1 MGNLADNDCGRV
13 AGRSAATQEQT
24 VHQLTITELAPLIRA
39 RSVSPIAV
47 TQSLLERIDALD
59 GRLKAYATVTA
70 ELALQQ
76 AAQAQDEIA
85 RGVYRGPLHGVPVAV
100 KDLCDTAGIRT
111 MGGCG
116 VYADRVPLHDATVV
130 TRLREAGAVLLGKL
144 NLTEGAMAGYHPD
157 FAVPENPWKP
167 SHWSGVSSSGCGA
180 ATAAGLAFAT
190 IGTDTGGSIR
200 HPSAA
205 CGVVGLKP
213 TWGRV
218 SRHGV
223 LPLAQSLDHVGP
235 MTRCSQDAG
244 LVLAAIAGRDPLD
257 ATSLGDPVPDMAGC
271 LAQGVRGLRI
281 GWDAQYASVDL
292 APDHAAAVAQ
302 VVQVLGALGAEIVP
316 VQMPARL
323 RDYLPAWAL
332 LCQVEAAD
340 AHRDTFPAQAD
351 AYGPFFRQWLEQGRA
366 RDAIDYA
373 HAHHLRLQ
381 CAGELRAMM
390 RGIDVLVCPSTPREA
405 FAVTPAF
412 SYGPIPP
419 GRDPWHARFTAP
431 FNFSGLP
438 TLSVPCGLSDTAL
451 PLSVQFVG
459 HALREDLLVG
469 VGHAYEQASEHRHRH
484 PPGW

>member
-1 MGNLADNDCGRV
+1 M
-13 AGRSAATQEQT
+13 
-24 VHQLTITELAPLIRA
+24 HYMTITELAPLIRDRKLA
-39 RSVSPIAV
+39 PLDITRA
-47 TQSLLERIDALD
+47 QLDRIEALD

-76 AAQAQDEIA
+76 AAQAQQEIA
-85 RGVYRGPLHGVPVAV
+85 QGRYRGPLHGVPVAV

-111 MGGCG
+111 MGGSG
-116 VYADRVPLHDATVV
+116 VLAERVPRQDATVV

-167 SHWSGVSSSGCGA
+167 SHWAGVSSSGCGA
-180 ATAAGLAFAT
+180 ATAAGLAYAT

-223 LPLAQSLDHVGP
+223 LALAPSLDHVGP

-244 LVLAAIAGRDPLD
+244 AVLAAIAGRDDQD
-257 ATSLGDPVPDMAGC
+257 ATSLIDPVPDMAVC
-271 LAQGVRGLRI
+271 LGQGVRGLRI
-281 GWDAQYASVDL
+281 GWDAQYASVDVAADYAKSL
-292 APDHAAAVAQ
+292 AQA
-302 VVQVLGALGAEIVP
+302 VQVLQALGARIVP
-316 VQMPARL
+316 VTMPARL

-332 LCQVEAAD
+332 ICQVEAA
-340 AHRDTFPAQAD
+340 AVHRNGFPARAD
-351 AYGPFFRQWLEQGRA
+351 AYGPFMRGWLEQGRSF
-366 RDAIDYA
+366 DAIDYVLA
-373 HAHHLRLQ
+373 QQLRQQ
-381 CAGELRAMM
+381 CTGDLHAMM

-405 FAVTPAF
+405 FAVTPGF
-412 SYGPIPP
+412 SYGPIPA

-438 TLSVPCGLSDTAL
+438 TLSVPCGLSDAGL

-459 HALREDLLVG
+459 HALREHQLVG
-469 VGHAYEQASEHRHRH
+469 AGHAFEQASGWDNRH
-484 PPGW
+484 PPHW

>member
-1 MGNLADNDCGRV
+1 M
-13 AGRSAATQEQT
+13 
-24 VHQLTITELAPLIRA
+24 HYLTITELAPLIRA
-39 RSVSPIAV
+39 RKLAPLDVTRAMLDRIA
-47 TQSLLERIDALD
+47 ALD

-70 ELALQQ
+70 ELAMRQ
-76 AAQAQDEIA
+76 AARAQQEIA
-85 RGVYRGPLHGVPVAV
+85 DGYYRGPLHGVPVAV

-111 MGGCG
+111 MGGTG
-116 VYADRVPLHDATVV
+116 VHAERVPRHDATVV

-167 SHWSGVSSSGCGA
+167 SHWAGVSSSGSGA
-180 ATAAGLAFAT
+180 ATAVGLAYAS

-213 TWGRV
+213 SWGRV

-223 LPLAQSLDHVGP
+223 MPLAQSLDHVGP

-244 LVLAAIAGRDPLD
+244 IVLAAIAGRDAHDP
-257 ATSLGDPVPDMAGC
+257 TSLADPVPDMQTP

-281 GWDAQYASVDL
+281 GWDAAYGSVDL

-302 VVQVLGALGAEIVP
+302 VVRVLRELGAQIVP
-316 VQMPARL
+316 VRMPPRL
-323 RDYLPAWAL
+323 REYLPAWAL
-332 LCQVEAAD
+332 MCQVEAAD
-340 AHRDTFPAQAD
+340 AHRDTFPARAE

-366 RDAIDYA
+366 CDAIDYA

-381 CAGELRAMM
+381 CAGDLLAMM
-390 RGIDVLVCPSTPREA
+390 RGIDLLVCPSTPREP
-405 FAVTPAF
+405 FAVSDDY

-431 FNFSGLP
+431 YNFSGLP
-438 TLSVPCGLSDTAL
+438 TLSLPCGLSDAGL
-451 PLSVQFVG
+451 PLSVQFVAP
-459 HALREDLLVG
+459 ALREDLLVG
-469 VGHAYEQASEHRHRH
+469 AGRVFEQATGFHATR